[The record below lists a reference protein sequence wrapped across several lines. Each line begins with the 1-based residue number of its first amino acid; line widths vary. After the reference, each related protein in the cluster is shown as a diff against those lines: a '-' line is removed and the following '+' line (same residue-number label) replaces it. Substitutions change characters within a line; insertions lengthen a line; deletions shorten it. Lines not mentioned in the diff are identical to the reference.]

1 MDSWKGSPKPAATGN
16 KPSTGA
22 AKPTQASSSQT
33 SPTAKKPTGKK

>member
-1 MDSWKGSPKPAATGN
+1 MDSWKGTPKPAATGN

-22 AKPTQASSSQT
+22 AKPTQASSQT